1 MAEISGA
8 GAERAV
14 SPKDVFQRS
23 NMPSRWERLTG
34 VSPKIDADRR
44 FLVFMANRYRGE
56 ARLPHPDDMTP
67 PAALFVRTIAMV
79 VAAGSVLIGAL
90 GLANHPAMAVV
101 GGALLACALLVLL
114 AVAAWTGPSIRQ
126 YRDLRARAVEAESRL
141 QSERLSTA
149 DAGTLNEMI
158 QCDEGTLAYCA
169 AKIASEI
176 DRDPGWGTHSV
187 GFLQIDLW
195 DELADVG
202 ASARGI
208 AQDRKAT
215 EQLERGRLRD
225 DPEIR
230 AVITEDK
237 RQRRAALDALAARI
251 HDFADYRDRIQR
263 ISAREV
269 RDRSSLD
276 RATRLVSDEQARN
289 RPT

>member
-1 MAEISGA
+1 MAEISDAGA
-8 GAERAV
+8 GRVV

-34 VSPKIDADRR
+34 VAPKIDADRR
-44 FLVFMANRYRGE
+44 FLVFVAARYRGE
-56 ARLPHPDDMTP
+56 TRLPHPDDVITP
-67 PAALFVRTIAMV
+67 VAVHVRMIAVV
-79 VAAGSVLIGAL
+79 VAVGSALIVAL
-90 GLANHPAMAVV
+90 GLASEPVVAVV
-101 GGALLACALLVLL
+101 GGVLLASALLALL
-114 AVAAWTGPSIRQ
+114 AVAVWAGPAIRQ
-126 YRDLRARAVEAESRL
+126 HRDLRARALEAESRL
-141 QSERLSTA
+141 QSKGLSTT

-176 DRDPGWGTHSV
+176 DRDPGWGTPSAA
-187 GFLQIDLW
+187 FLQIDLW

-202 ASARGI
+202 ASARRI
-208 AQDRKAT
+208 AQDRQAT

-230 AVITEDK
+230 LVITEDK
-237 RQRRAALDALAARI
+237 EQRRVALTALAGRV
-251 HDFADYRDRIQR
+251 HDFADYRDHIQR
-263 ISAREV
+263 ISAREE

-289 RPT
+289 RLT

>member
-8 GAERAV
+8 GAERAI

-23 NMPSRWERLTG
+23 NMPSRWERIAG
-34 VSPKIDADRR
+34 VAPKIDADRK
-44 FLVFMANRYRGE
+44 FLAYVAARYQGE
-56 ARLPHPDDMTP
+56 ERLPHPSDVTP
-67 PAALFVRTIAMV
+67 PAALFVRRIAMV
-79 VAAGSVLIGAL
+79 VAPGSVLIVAL
-90 GLANHPAMAVV
+90 GLAEHPAVAVV
-101 GGALLACALLVLL
+101 GGALLTCAMLVLVV
-114 AVAAWTGPSIRQ
+114 VAAWASQSIRR
-126 YRDLRARAVEAESRL
+126 YRDLHARAMQAESRL

-149 DAGTLNEMI
+149 DADTLNEMI

-176 DRDPGWGTHSV
+176 DRDPGWEEHSV

-202 ASARGI
+202 ASARRI

-225 DPEIR
+225 DTEVR

-237 RQRRAALDALAARI
+237 EHRRAALATLAARV
-251 HDFADYRDRIQR
+251 HDFADYRDRVQR

-269 RDRSSLD
+269 RDRTSLD
-276 RATRLVSDEQARN
+276 RATRLASDEQARN
-289 RPT
+289 RLT